1 MQSTIHVYEV
11 RPRKDKRGVDLIS
24 DALPSRRLWYG
35 EPKAVANAIGYAQF
49 YSRSHHTVIR
59 VYDEL
64 VDTLTR
70 FLPNS
75 ASLGRSSIR
84 RRTFPARSLRLFLTR
99 HRRIQHGGERKRPMN
114 PFIQLKTV
122 TPVFVVTLVCVGLLP
137 TMRAVSPAQEEGYAG
152 GNTAEGQNA
161 LPSLNGGI

>member
-1 MQSTIHVYEV
+1 VNATNVLHKCGVPLPTTDSRSRDSQISRTRRIEL
-11 RPRKDKRGVDLIS
+11 RG
-24 DALPSRRLWYG
+24 
-35 EPKAVANAIGYAQF
+35 QF
-49 YSRSHHTVIR
+49 DFASQNYFFSRSHKAVIR

-84 RRTFPARSLRLFLTR
+84 RRTFPARSLRLFLTC

-137 TMRAVSPAQEEGYAG
+137 TMRAVSPAQEGGYAG